1 MVSHCFS
8 EPSNYSGASRLL
20 FRLSIMLISSQL
32 IELVS
37 KVSSASVDDMRAATS
52 SNFAQQ
58 SSVYLRGYT
67 SGCFARFP
75 RLASH
80 LANLATKLLLRPVLV
95 KRGVVSGWVARDALW
110 SIGLRLVALVAVA
123 AGMSGCFKL
132 TGGGR
137 MKPPERPS
145 AMLEYYKLSAS
156 FGDYREELQYETDTY
171 LHKHITIESYAGPIT
186 VEYFQNKGPRSDNLV
201 FVFPVLGGKNFI
213 EKHIATYFVEA
224 GIDAAIVTRSNEFK
238 EPAKFDQL
246 EEIFRLNVVRD
257 RLAIDFFESEYGKTK
272 FGTFGISRGAIN
284 VALTAGIDARLKYN
298 VLVMGGTDL
307 VNLFNDSDQ
316 PRINKYIRSVCD
328 VKGFTQEQFLE
339 ALRTQLRT
347 DPKHTA
353 HYLDGKNSLLILGIF
368 DKTVPFTYGLKL
380 RNQIGRPDTIF
391 LAADHYLGLLFT
403 QTVSF
408 LPPSKEGGW
417 FPFPYVEEEALAFY
431 RRSFE
436 QSSSWKVLPY
446 RILQL
451 PLNLMAEGIAYT
463 GAAFEAL
470 FGSSDTN
477 DNTAETERFW
487 REACEAGSL

>member
-1 MVSHCFS
+1 
-8 EPSNYSGASRLL
+8 
-20 FRLSIMLISSQL
+20 MLPSSQFW
-32 IELVS
+32 V
-37 KVSSASVDDMRAATS
+37 
-52 SNFAQQ
+52 NC
-58 SSVYLRGYT
+58 G
-67 SGCFARFP
+67 
-75 RLASH
+75 LASEQRTR
-80 LANLATKLLLRPVLV
+80 A
-95 KRGVVSGWVARDALW
+95 VALSR
-110 SIGLRLVALVAVA
+110 GLRLALLFLATA
-123 AGMSGCFKL
+123 CLSGCFKIA
-132 TGGGR
+132 GGGGT
-137 MKPPERPS
+137 KPLERPAS
-145 AMLEYYKLSAS
+145 MLEYYKPSAS

-171 LHKHITIESYAGPIT
+171 LHKHITIESYAGPVT
-186 VEYFQNKGPRSDNLV
+186 VEYFQNKGARSDSLV

-238 EPAKFDQL
+238 DPTKFDQL
-246 EEIFRLNVVRD
+246 EDIFRLNVVRD

-316 PRINKYIRSVCD
+316 PRINKYIKSVCE
-328 VKGFTQEQFLE
+328 VKGFTEEQFLE

-347 DPKHTA
+347 DPKNTA

-391 LAADHYLGLLFT
+391 LFADHYLGLLFT

-417 FPFPYVEEEALAFY
+417 FPFPYVEEEAISFY
-431 RRSFE
+431 RRSF
-436 QSSSWKVLPY
+436 QNSSNWKVLPY

-451 PLNLMAEGIAYT
+451 PLNLVAEGIAYT

-470 FGSSDTN
+470 FGSSKSEGDAT
-477 DNTAETERFW
+477 ETEHFW
-487 REACEAGSL
+487 REACDAVGHQGR

>member
-1 MVSHCFS
+1 MMLLSNQVRVNCALIFERYTHDGA
-8 EPSNYSGASRLL
+8 PSR
-20 FRLSIMLISSQL
+20 
-32 IELVS
+32 
-37 KVSSASVDDMRAATS
+37 
-52 SNFAQQ
+52 
-58 SSVYLRGYT
+58 
-67 SGCFARFP
+67 
-75 RLASH
+75 
-80 LANLATKLLLRPVLV
+80 
-95 KRGVVSGWVARDALW
+95 
-110 SIGLRLVALVAVA
+110 GLRLVLLFLATACL
-123 AGMSGCFKL
+123 SGCFKI
-132 TGGGR
+132 GGGGATT
-137 MKPPERPS
+137 PLERPAS
-145 AMLEYYKLSAS
+145 MLEYYKPSAS

-171 LHKHITIESYAGPIT
+171 LHKHITIESYAGPVT
-186 VEYFQNKGPRSDNLV
+186 VEYFQNKGMRSDSLV

-238 EPAKFDQL
+238 DPTKFDQL
-246 EEIFRLNVVRD
+246 EDIFRLNVVRD

-316 PRINKYIRSVCD
+316 PRINKYIKSVCD
-328 VKGFTQEQFLE
+328 VKGFTEEQFLE

-347 DPKHTA
+347 DPKNTA

-391 LAADHYLGLLFT
+391 LFADHYLGLLFT

-417 FPFPYVEEEALAFY
+417 FPFPYVEEEAISFY

-436 QSSSWKVLPY
+436 NSSNWKVLPY

-451 PLNLMAEGIAYT
+451 PLNLVAEGIAYA
-463 GAAFEAL
+463 GSAFEAL
-470 FGSSDTN
+470 FASSSSKTEA
-477 DNTAETERFW
+477 AEIEHFW
-487 REACEAGSL
+487 REACDAAEPQGR